1 MIFAAATRSPIQ
13 FGAYLLTECVGQGGM
28 AVVYKATRQG
38 PSGFEK
44 TVVVKAM
51 LPTLT
56 AQKEFVAMFSAEARL
71 MAQLT
76 HPNIVQVHDFGVV
89 DGIPYLAMEYLPGRN
104 LSQLRAAVDASC
116 LRVPLGAAL
125 AIVREVCHG
134 LGYAHD
140 FVDSEG
146 RKRQIIHRDVS
157 PSNVMVCRDG
167 SVKLL
172 DFGVAKIVGEFDY
185 DVTQS
190 FKGKYAY
197 MSPEQVNHKPID
209 RRVDVFA
216 AGVVLHE
223 LLTGKRLFAAGT
235 ELETLQRVSA
245 AKVVAPSVDNREVPR
260 ALDAIVKK
268 ALAKDPSERYMSG
281 AQMAEALDSL
291 ESMIWPRK
299 RLAAWLNELFA
310 RDWTVTCDV
319 CGKSVLAGGEC
330 GECGTAAPDGA
341 SSPSVVSA
349 SPVVNEAQAAL
360 APIFSSVNTERNVVG
375 SQTIESAVPTE
386 APDEPLPLPPLPLSH
401 SKKSRA
407 QLSVVRTPL
416 PPPLVEPD
424 TAEMQ
429 APTSGEIEMPGVDLF
444 SAPKLFVVPEQKP
457 AGKSSP
463 KRAALSPRMHQ
474 ASPTPEPPPTL
485 VDRKP
490 ATPAPATTPAHK
502 AKTATKPT
510 PKTMP
515 AVHAPVSGIEPT
527 LPAPP
532 SDYLAETEEATA
544 LRGKPNAPQPM
555 TPRGFAPPQPTDP
568 HAIFGRNEA
577 PELSPL
583 QPQLD
588 ASDAAPIAPVPAW
601 APLMNP
607 KPAWP
612 SPSPL
617 ATSEPFGFPP
627 AVLRAPSPGSFSMST
642 SELPR
647 VPSRGRFAI
656 ATLLVAAAVTA
667 VFAWVLSSQPR
678 SSLETPVVAEAPAA
692 VAPAAPVASAPTPVA
707 NVAAVVAPAPAFG
720 TGGNQAKPAPT
731 SVSAVDAATAAALA
745 PTASKPARRH
755 STAATTTRTHASSPA
770 TPDRT
775 VSEGRIVDPFA
786 SMK

>member
-56 AQKEFVAMFSAEARL
+56 AQKEFVSMFSAEARL

-140 FVDSEG
+140 YVDSEG

-172 DFGVAKIVGEFDY
+172 DFGLAKIVGEFDY

-281 AQMAEALDSL
+281 AQMAEA
-291 ESMIWPRK
+291 PRNWMENGWK
-299 RLAAWLNELFA
+299 P
-310 RDWTVTCDV
+310 T
-319 CGKSVLAGGEC
+319 
-330 GECGTAAPDGA
+330 
-341 SSPSVVSA
+341 
-349 SPVVNEAQAAL
+349 SPVV
-360 APIFSSVNTERNVVG
+360 
-375 SQTIESAVPTE
+375 
-386 APDEPLPLPPLPLSH
+386 
-401 SKKSRA
+401 
-407 QLSVVRTPL
+407 QL
-416 PPPLVEPD
+416 
-424 TAEMQ
+424 
-429 APTSGEIEMPGVDLF
+429 
-444 SAPKLFVVPEQKP
+444 
-457 AGKSSP
+457 
-463 KRAALSPRMHQ
+463 
-474 ASPTPEPPPTL
+474 
-485 VDRKP
+485 
-490 ATPAPATTPAHK
+490 
-502 AKTATKPT
+502 
-510 PKTMP
+510 
-515 AVHAPVSGIEPT
+515 
-527 LPAPP
+527 
-532 SDYLAETEEATA
+532 
-544 LRGKPNAPQPM
+544 N
-555 TPRGFAPPQPTDP
+555 
-568 HAIFGRNEA
+568 
-577 PELSPL
+577 
-583 QPQLD
+583 
-588 ASDAAPIAPVPAW
+588 
-601 APLMNP
+601 
-607 KPAWP
+607 
-612 SPSPL
+612 
-617 ATSEPFGFPP
+617 
-627 AVLRAPSPGSFSMST
+627 
-642 SELPR
+642 
-647 VPSRGRFAI
+647 
-656 ATLLVAAAVTA
+656 
-667 VFAWVLSSQPR
+667 
-678 SSLETPVVAEAPAA
+678 
-692 VAPAAPVASAPTPVA
+692 
-707 NVAAVVAPAPAFG
+707 
-720 TGGNQAKPAPT
+720 
-731 SVSAVDAATAAALA
+731 
-745 PTASKPARRH
+745 
-755 STAATTTRTHASSPA
+755 
-770 TPDRT
+770 
-775 VSEGRIVDPFA
+775 
-786 SMK
+786 

>member
-56 AQKEFVAMFSAEARL
+56 AQKEFVSMFSAEARL

-260 ALDAIVKK
+260 VLDTIVKK

-291 ESMIWPRK
+291 DSMIWPRK

-310 RDWTVTCDV
+310 RDWTITCDV
-319 CGKSVLAGGEC
+319 CGKPVLAGGEC

-341 SSPSVVSA
+341 SPSVSLNSA
-349 SPVVNEAQAAL
+349 QSPVVNEAQAAL

-375 SQTIESAVPTE
+375 AQTIENAPAAE

-424 TAEMQ
+424 TAEHQ
-429 APTSGEIEMPGVDLF
+429 APTSGEIEMPGVDLY
-444 SAPKLFVVPEQKP
+444 SAPKLFVVPEPVVP
-457 AGKSSP
+457 AIAPAVKSSASKSSP
-463 KRAALSPRMHQ
+463 KRMALPARMHN
-474 ASPTPEPPPTL
+474 ASPTPEPPPTQVSQTSGMPSTI

-490 ATPAPATTPAHK
+490 
-502 AKTATKPT
+502 T
-510 PKTMP
+510 PKSMP
-515 AVHAPVSGIEPT
+515 VVQPPV
-527 LPAPP
+527 
-532 SDYLAETEEATA
+532 ETQREMPEVPEVEEATA
-544 LRGKPNAPQPM
+544 LRDQLTAKPIAPLVNPM
-555 TPRGFAPPQPTDP
+555 SPRGFAPPQPTDSHGGP
-568 HAIFGRNEA
+568 APFGRKEG

-583 QPQLD
+583 QPQID
-588 ASDAAPIAPVPAW
+588 APDPVPSVPAW
-601 APLMNP
+601 SPLSHP
-607 KPAWP
+607 KPMWTAP
-612 SPSPL
+612 SGL
-617 ATSEPFGFPP
+617 AT
-627 AVLRAPSPGSFSMST
+627 
-642 SELPR
+642 
-647 VPSRGRFAI
+647 
-656 ATLLVAAAVTA
+656 
-667 VFAWVLSSQPR
+667 
-678 SSLETPVVAEAPAA
+678 
-692 VAPAAPVASAPTPVA
+692 
-707 NVAAVVAPAPAFG
+707 
-720 TGGNQAKPAPT
+720 
-731 SVSAVDAATAAALA
+731 
-745 PTASKPARRH
+745 
-755 STAATTTRTHASSPA
+755 
-770 TPDRT
+770 
-775 VSEGRIVDPFA
+775 
-786 SMK
+786 